1 MCEFKNHLR
10 SIGVA
15 DTRVWALSHAADSI
29 HSAVCALDHGNRELL
44 ARHYPAFLQLAE
56 EFGSFDDTLRDSLG
70 VNFNRATYPEINQ
83 MFSVKSKEMSYADFC
98 RMDGEPTS

>member
-1 MCEFKNHLR
+1 MNEFKRHLEAV
-10 SIGVA
+10 GVA
-15 DTRVWALSHAADSI
+15 ETRVWALTHAADNI

-83 MFSVKSKEMSYADFC
+83 MFSVKSKEMSYAEFC

>member
-15 DTRVWALSHAADSI
+15 DTRVWALAHAADSI

-44 ARHYPAFLQLAE
+44 ARHYPAFIQLAE
-56 EFGSFDDTLRDSLG
+56 EFGSFDETLQGAMG
-70 VNFNRATYPEINQ
+70 VVYNCATYAGHPLSQ
-83 MFSVKSKEMSYADFC
+83 VKS
-98 RMDGEPTS
+98 

>member
-15 DTRVWALSHAADSI
+15 DTRVWALAHAADSI

-44 ARHYPAFLQLAE
+44 ARHYPAFIQLAE
-56 EFGSFDDTLRDSLG
+56 EFGSFDETLQGAMG
-70 VNFNRATYPEINQ
+70 VVYNRTTYAGHPLSQ
-83 MFSVKSKEMSYADFC
+83 VKS
-98 RMDGEPTS
+98 

>member
-15 DTRVWALSHAADSI
+15 DTRIWALAHAADSI

-44 ARHYPAFLQLAE
+44 ARHYPAFIQLAE
-56 EFGSFDDTLRDSLG
+56 EFGSFDETLQGAMG
-70 VNFNRATYPEINQ
+70 VNFNRASYPEINQ
-83 MFSVKSKEMSYADFC
+83 LFSVES
-98 RMDGEPTS
+98 